1 MPVIKAGISVSMTGQ
16 FQTQGRQALA
26 GLRAWVNDVN
36 RAGGIRVGI
45 HRRQVELVHYDDCS
59 LADGAEKA
67 TRQLIDEDR
76 VDLIFGPYSSSLA
89 RAASIAT
96 AERQQVM
103 WNQGGADAVYRPGC
117 RVVGILTGAQHYL
130 MALPRLVCKA
140 DFTASTF
147 AIARCS
153 TGAFPRLVSEG
164 LSSVA
169 RARGLTRVANREFP
183 PDQADFS
190 SLSCDLIKA
199 NPDLLL
205 VVGRI
210 RHDIAIAKALVN
222 GWKRQPSS
230 RPRAAAVVAA
240 GIDRFGAELG
250 ADAEGFIAPSQWE
263 PPGPDAAWQRPDS
276 YFGPSPAQ
284 VMESLSRAGETAGG
298 LPVDY
303 PMAQAYAAGLVA
315 ERCVL
320 EAGSLDPAELWHVAG
335 ELEFHTFFGK
345 FKMHPSVGWQAGHSM
360 QLVQWQ
366 QGRKVVI
373 WPPEQQ
379 SGSIVLY

>member
-1 MPVIKAGISVSMTGQ
+1 MPVIKAGISVSLTGQ

-26 GLRAWVNDVN
+26 GLQAWADDVN
-36 RAGGIRVGI
+36 RAGGLRIGP
-45 HRRQVELVHYDDCS
+45 RRRPVKLVHYDDGS
-59 LADGAEKA
+59 LAGGAETA
-67 TRQLIDEDR
+67 TCRLIEEDR
-76 VDLIFGPYSSSLA
+76 VDLIFGPYSSGLA
-89 RAASIAT
+89 RAAAAVT
-96 AERQQVM
+96 AERQQVL
-103 WNQGGADAVYRPGC
+103 WNQGGADAMYRPGC

-130 MALPRLVCKA
+130 VTLPRLVRRA
-140 DFTASTF
+140 SSRASTF
-147 AIARCS
+147 GIVRCS

-164 LSSVA
+164 LETEAQVP
-169 RARGLTRVANREFP
+169 GFTRVIYRDFP

-190 SLSCDLIKA
+190 ALAEKVIQA
-199 NPDLLL
+199 NPDILL

-210 RHDIAIAKALVN
+210 RHDIAIARALVN
-222 GWKRQPSS
+222 RWKRKPSS
-230 RPRAAAVVAA
+230 RPRATAVVAA
-240 GIDRFGAELG
+240 GIDDFRAELG

-263 PPGPDAAWQRPDS
+263 PPAQEAAERMPDP
-276 YFGPSPAQ
+276 YFGPAPLQ
-284 VMESLSRAGETAGG
+284 VMESLNRVGATAGG

-320 EAGSLDPAELWHVAG
+320 EAGSLDPAKLWQAAG

-345 FKMHPSVGWQAGHSM
+345 FKIHPSVGWQVGHSM
-360 QLVQWQ
+360 PLVQWQ